1 MKIILKDGSVKEYAQ
16 AMSVIDIAKDLSEGL
31 ARVACAGEVN
41 GEVVDLRTVLEQDC
55 ELNILTAKDEKGLA
69 ALRHTASHV
78 MAQAVKR
85 LYPSTK
91 LAIGPS
97 IADGFYYDME
107 FDTPLTSDDFGK
119 IEAEMKKIIKE
130 DLKIERFTKSREDA
144 IAFMK
149 EKGEPYKVEL
159 IEDLPEGEEIS
170 FYSQGEFVDLCAGPH
185 LMSTKG
191 VGKAFKIM
199 SLAGAYWRGDEHNKM
214 LTRLYATAFG
224 KKEELEAYITMMEE
238 AKKRDHRK
246 LGKELGLFM
255 MHEAGPG
262 FPFFLPK
269 GMVLKNTL
277 LDYWRQIHKKA
288 GYVEVST
295 PIILNRS
302 LWETSGHWDHYKN
315 NMYTTVID
323 EEDYAI
329 KPMNCPG
336 GVLVYASEPRSYRDL
351 PLRMGELGIVHRHEK
366 SGQLHGLMRVRCF
379 TQDDAHIFMTPEQI
393 KDEIKGVVH
402 LINQVYSLFGFKY
415 HVELSTRPEDSMGS
429 DEDWEM
435 ATEGLR
441 SALEE
446 LGLPYVVNEGDG
458 AFYGPK
464 IDFHLEDSIG
474 RTWQCGT
481 IQLDF
486 QLPQRFELEYT
497 GADGEKHRP
506 IMIHRVVFGSIERF
520 IGILIEHFAGAFPT
534 WLAPVQVKILPISDK
549 YADYSKEVLDKLTEA
564 GIRAEMD
571 TRSEKIGYK
580 IREAQTQKIPYM
592 LVVGQKEEEEK
603 TVSVRSRFA
612 GDEGASSVESFIESI
627 QKEIEEKNLR
637 ETVKADEAK

>member
-1 MKIILKDGSVKEYAQ
+1 MKVTLKDGSVKEYAQ

-31 ARVACAGEVN
+31 ARAACAGEVD
-41 GEVVDLRTVLEQDC
+41 GEVVDLRTVVDHDAAV
-55 ELNILTAKDEKGLA
+55 NILTAKDEKGLA
-69 ALRHTASHV
+69 ALRHTTSHV

-85 LYPSTK
+85 LYPNTK

-107 FDTPLTSDDFGK
+107 FETPLTSDDFEK
-119 IEAEMKKIIKE
+119 IEAEMKKIVKE
-130 DLKIERFTKSREDA
+130 DLKIERFTLPREKA
-144 IAFMK
+144 IEFMK
-149 EKGEPYKVEL
+149 EKEEPYKVEL

-170 FYSQGEFVDLCAGPH
+170 FYQQGEFVDLCAGPH
-185 LMSTKG
+185 LMSTKE

-199 SLAGAYWRGDEHNKM
+199 SLAGAYWRGDEHNQM
-214 LTRLYATAFG
+214 LTRLYATAFA
-224 KKEELEAYITMMEE
+224 KKDELEAYITMMEE

-277 LDYWRQIHKKA
+277 LDYWREIHRKA
-288 GYVEVST
+288 GYVEIST
-295 PIILNRS
+295 PVILNRS

-323 EEDYAI
+323 GEDYAI

-351 PLRMGELGIVHRHEK
+351 PLRMGELGLVHRHEK

-393 KDEIKGVVH
+393 KDEIKGVAG
-402 LINQVYSLFGFKY
+402 LINEVYSLFGFQY

-435 ATEGLR
+435 ATDALR
-441 SALEE
+441 SALDE
-446 LGLPYVVNEGDG
+446 LQLPYVVNEGDG

-506 IMIHRVVFGSIERF
+506 IMIHRVAFGSIERF

-534 WLAPVQVKILPISDK
+534 WLSPVQVKVLPISDK
-549 YADYSKEVLDKLTEA
+549 YMEYGEKVKAALEAANIRTE
-564 GIRAEMD
+564 ID
-571 TRSEKIGYK
+571 TRAEKIGYK
-580 IREAQTQKIPYM
+580 IREARLQKIPYM
-592 LVVGQKEEEEK
+592 LVVGAKEEEEN

-612 GDEGASSVESFIESI
+612 GDEGAKSLDDFIAAITEEIKNRENRKVEVEE
-627 QKEIEEKNLR
+627 QK
-637 ETVKADEAK
+637 